1 LVIVNIDDK
10 MIGMFIDSLDCLIN
24 HYHEYNYEMKD
35 IVAMA
40 TTAVQLMERRKDAV
54 DNSKE
59 VPDVEDPRDI
69 PRPGTHQVL
78 GKGQVSDK

>member
-1 LVIVNIDDK
+1 
-10 MIGMFIDSLDCLIN
+10 MIGMFIDGLDCLIN
-24 HYHEYNYEMKD
+24 HYHEYSYEMKD

-59 VPDVEDPRDI
+59 VPEIEDPRDI
-69 PRPGTHQVL
+69 PQKGKKFVL
-78 GKGQVSDK
+78 GKGYVDND

>member
-1 LVIVNIDDK
+1 
-10 MIGMFIDSLDCLIN
+10 
-24 HYHEYNYEMKD
+24 MKD